1 MTFPSKYDKQAIAFL
16 SQTKSTVSRHFSH
29 TGKYFPGDK
38 EPRDIYN
45 VTIISPRHAFTF
57 TFGDSLAR
65 TQERKFGEK
74 IIPPP
79 SAYTILASLTK
90 YPVESLDEFASEYGY
105 SDGKMKISEVI
116 KLHEAV
122 KKEWENVSQL
132 WTEEELEMLREI
144 A

>member
-1 MTFPSKYDKQAIAFL
+1 MTFPSKYDKQAKAFL
-16 SQTKSTVSRHFSH
+16 DATKSTVTRHFSH
-29 TGKYFPGDK
+29 TGKHFPSDK
-38 EPRDIYN
+38 VKRDIYN

-57 TFGDSLAR
+57 AYGDSVANTEKRLLG
-65 TQERKFGEK
+65 ERITF
-74 IIPPP
+74 PP
-79 SAYTILASLTK
+79 SAYDVLACLTK
-90 YPVESLDEFASEYGY
+90 YPVESLDDFAGEYGY

-116 KLHEAV
+116 KLYEAV